1 MVAVCGINKQ
11 IRLAVGEAHRK
22 LAGSGE
28 LVLAGNVEFMRALI
42 LLMRELRL
50 RSRSPGKAEDSVDQS
65 KAQCGEARP
74 GLEGGEEQKVAA
86 LRSWGA
92 KG

>member
-22 LAGSGE
+22 LSGSGE

-42 LLMRELRL
+42 LLMR
-50 RSRSPGKAEDSVDQS
+50 KQ
-65 KAQCGEARP
+65 AQE
-74 GLEGGEEQKVAA
+74 
-86 LRSWGA
+86 
-92 KG
+92 